1 MDLSNA
7 RLVAN
12 IPAQDIER
20 AMRWYQ
26 EKLGLRP
33 TMDLGVAGQLYQSG
47 GVYWLIYQTSAAGT
61 GKHTVASWVVPSI
74 DDAMSDMRSKGVVF
88 EDYDM
93 GEQGPDD
100 RERRRPWARRRSV
113 RVVHGLGGQHPR
125 AHGTATRD
133 GSPGLVRV
141 TARMGLAPGPRRTHH
156 LFEARPLRPP
166 MEHVRGAGR

>member
-20 AMRWYQ
+20 ALRWYQ

-74 DDAMSDMRSKGVVF
+74 DDAMSDMRSQGVVF

-93 GEQGPDD
+93 GEQGPTT
-100 RERRRPWARRRSV
+100 ENGVAR
-113 RVVHGLGGQHPR
+113 GPDGGASAWFTDSEGNILALTELP
-125 AHGTATRD
+125 
-133 GSPGLVRV
+133 PGMDL
-141 TARMGLAPGPRRTHH
+141 PG
-156 LFEARPLRPP
+156 
-166 MEHVRGAGR
+166 

>member
-93 GEQGPDD
+93 GEQGPTT
-100 RERRRPWARRRSV
+100 ENGVAR
-113 RVVHGLGGQHPR
+113 GPDGGASAWFTDSEGHILALTELP
-125 AHGTATRD
+125 
-133 GSPGLVRV
+133 PGMDL
-141 TARMGLAPGPRRTHH
+141 PG
-156 LFEARPLRPP
+156 
-166 MEHVRGAGR
+166 

>member
-1 MDLSNA
+1 MDLSEA

-47 GVYWLIYQTSAAGT
+47 GVYWLIYQTAAAGT

-74 DDAMSDMRSKGVVF
+74 ADAMSDMRAKGVVF

-93 GEQGPDD
+93 GEQGPTT
-100 RERRRPWARRRSV
+100 ENGVAR
-113 RVVHGLGGQHPR
+113 GPDGGASAWFTDSEGNILALTELP
-125 AHGTATRD
+125 
-133 GSPGLVRV
+133 PGM
-141 TARMGLAPGPRRTHH
+141 AFPG
-156 LFEARPLRPP
+156 
-166 MEHVRGAGR
+166 

>member
-74 DDAMSDMRSKGVVF
+74 DDAMSDMRSQGVVF

-93 GEQGPDD
+93 GEQGPTT
-100 RERRRPWARRRSV
+100 ENGVAR
-113 RVVHGLGGQHPR
+113 GPDGGASAWFTDSEGNILALTELP
-125 AHGTATRD
+125 
-133 GSPGLVRV
+133 PGMDL
-141 TARMGLAPGPRRTHH
+141 PG
-156 LFEARPLRPP
+156 
-166 MEHVRGAGR
+166 

>member
-93 GEQGPDD
+93 GDQGPTTQDGVARGSD
-100 RERRRPWARRRSV
+100 GGAVAWFKDSERNVLAITELPPGMAFP
-113 RVVHGLGGQHPR
+113 GGQ
-125 AHGTATRD
+125 A
-133 GSPGLVRV
+133 
-141 TARMGLAPGPRRTHH
+141 
-156 LFEARPLRPP
+156 
-166 MEHVRGAGR
+166 

>member
-33 TMDLGVAGQLYQSG
+33 TMDLGGAGQLYQSG

-74 DDAMSDMRSKGVVF
+74 DDAMSDMRSQGVVF

-93 GEQGPDD
+93 GEQGPTT
-100 RERRRPWARRRSV
+100 ENGVAR
-113 RVVHGLGGQHPR
+113 GPDGGASAWFTDSEGNILALTELP
-125 AHGTATRD
+125 
-133 GSPGLVRV
+133 PGMDL
-141 TARMGLAPGPRRTHH
+141 PG
-156 LFEARPLRPP
+156 
-166 MEHVRGAGR
+166 

>member
-74 DDAMSDMRSKGVVF
+74 DEAMSDMRSKGVVF
-88 EDYDM
+88 EGYDM
-93 GEQGPDD
+93 GEQGPTT
-100 RERRRPWARRRSV
+100 ENGVAR
-113 RVVHGLGGQHPR
+113 GPDGGASAWFTDSEGNILALTELP
-125 AHGTATRD
+125 
-133 GSPGLVRV
+133 PGMDL
-141 TARMGLAPGPRRTHH
+141 PG
-156 LFEARPLRPP
+156 
-166 MEHVRGAGR
+166 

>member
-74 DDAMSDMRSKGVVF
+74 DDAMSDMRSNGVVF

-93 GEQGPDD
+93 GEQGPTT
-100 RERRRPWARRRSV
+100 ENGVAR
-113 RVVHGLGGQHPR
+113 GPDGGASAWFTDSEGNILALTELP
-125 AHGTATRD
+125 
-133 GSPGLVRV
+133 PG
-141 TARMGLAPGPRRTHH
+141 MDFPG
-156 LFEARPLRPP
+156 
-166 MEHVRGAGR
+166 

>member
-74 DDAMSDMRSKGVVF
+74 DDAMSDMRSQGVVF

-93 GEQGPDD
+93 GEQGPTT
-100 RERRRPWARRRSV
+100 ENGVAR
-113 RVVHGLGGQHPR
+113 GPDGGASAWFTDSEGNILALTELP
-125 AHGTATRD
+125 
-133 GSPGLVRV
+133 PG
-141 TARMGLAPGPRRTHH
+141 MDFPG
-156 LFEARPLRPP
+156 
-166 MEHVRGAGR
+166 

>member
-33 TMDLGVAGQLYQSG
+33 TMDLGVAGQLYQSR
-47 GVYWLIYQTSAAGT
+47 GVYWLMYQTSAAGT

-93 GEQGPDD
+93 GEQGPTT
-100 RERRRPWARRRSV
+100 ENGVAR
-113 RVVHGLGGQHPR
+113 GPDGGASAWFTDSEGNILALTELP
-125 AHGTATRD
+125 
-133 GSPGLVRV
+133 PG
-141 TARMGLAPGPRRTHH
+141 MDFPG
-156 LFEARPLRPP
+156 
-166 MEHVRGAGR
+166 

>member
-26 EKLGLRP
+26 EKLWLRP

-74 DDAMSDMRSKGVVF
+74 DDAMSDMRYKGVVF
-88 EDYDM
+88 EDYVIGDE
-93 GEQGPDD
+93 GPTTENGVARGPD
-100 RERRRPWARRRSV
+100 
-113 RVVHGLGGQHPR
+113 GGASAWFTDSEGNILALTELP
-125 AHGTATRD
+125 
-133 GSPGLVRV
+133 PGMDL
-141 TARMGLAPGPRRTHH
+141 PG
-156 LFEARPLRPP
+156 
-166 MEHVRGAGR
+166 

>member
-47 GVYWLIYQTSAAGT
+47 GVYWLIYQTTAAGT

-74 DDAMSDMRSKGVVF
+74 DDAMSDMPAKGVVF

-93 GEQGPDD
+93 GEQGPTT
-100 RERRRPWARRRSV
+100 ENGVAR
-113 RVVHGLGGQHPR
+113 GPDGGASAWFTDSEGNILALTELP
-125 AHGTATRD
+125 
-133 GSPGLVRV
+133 PGMDL
-141 TARMGLAPGPRRTHH
+141 PD
-156 LFEARPLRPP
+156 
-166 MEHVRGAGR
+166 

>member
-61 GKHTVASWVVPSI
+61 GKHTVASWVVPRI

-93 GEQGPDD
+93 GEQGPTT
-100 RERRRPWARRRSV
+100 ENGVAR
-113 RVVHGLGGQHPR
+113 GPDGGASAWFTDSEGNILALTELP
-125 AHGTATRD
+125 
-133 GSPGLVRV
+133 PG
-141 TARMGLAPGPRRTHH
+141 MDFPG
-156 LFEARPLRPP
+156 
-166 MEHVRGAGR
+166 

>member
-47 GVYWLIYQTSAAGT
+47 GVYWLIYQTTAAGT

-74 DDAMSDMRSKGVVF
+74 DDAMGDMRSQGVVF

-93 GEQGPDD
+93 GEQGPTT
-100 RERRRPWARRRSV
+100 ENGVAR
-113 RVVHGLGGQHPR
+113 GPDGGASAWFTDSEGNILALTELP
-125 AHGTATRD
+125 
-133 GSPGLVRV
+133 PGMDL
-141 TARMGLAPGPRRTHH
+141 PG
-156 LFEARPLRPP
+156 
-166 MEHVRGAGR
+166 

>member
-20 AMRWYQ
+20 AMRWYE

-74 DDAMSDMRSKGVVF
+74 DDAMSDMRAKGVVF

-93 GEQGPDD
+93 GEKGPTTENGVARGPD
-100 RERRRPWARRRSV
+100 
-113 RVVHGLGGQHPR
+113 GG
-125 AHGTATRD
+125 ASAWFTDSEGNIL
-133 GSPGLVRV
+133 GLV
-141 TARMGLAPGPRRTHH
+141 
-156 LFEARPLRPP
+156 
-166 MEHVRGAGR
+166 AGQGDQMT

>member
-74 DDAMSDMRSKGVVF
+74 DDAMSDMRSQGVVF

-93 GEQGPDD
+93 P
-100 RERRRPWARRRSV
+100 
-113 RVVHGLGGQHPR
+113 GQK
-125 AHGTATRD
+125 
-133 GSPGLVRV
+133 SPGGVV
-141 TARMGLAPGPRRTHH
+141 TVGGAKAAWFKDSEGNILAIVQD
-156 LFEARPLRPP
+156 A
-166 MEHVRGAGR
+166 

>member
-74 DDAMSDMRSKGVVF
+74 DDAMGDMRSQGVVF

-93 GEQGPDD
+93 GEQGPTT
-100 RERRRPWARRRSV
+100 ENGVAR
-113 RVVHGLGGQHPR
+113 GPDGGASAWFTDSEGNILALTELP
-125 AHGTATRD
+125 
-133 GSPGLVRV
+133 PG
-141 TARMGLAPGPRRTHH
+141 MDFPG
-156 LFEARPLRPP
+156 
-166 MEHVRGAGR
+166 

>member
-47 GVYWLIYQTSAAGT
+47 GVYWLMYQTSAAGT

-93 GEQGPDD
+93 GEQGPTT
-100 RERRRPWARRRSV
+100 ENGVAR
-113 RVVHGLGGQHPR
+113 GPDGGASAWFTDSEGNILALTELP
-125 AHGTATRD
+125 
-133 GSPGLVRV
+133 PGMDL
-141 TARMGLAPGPRRTHH
+141 PG
-156 LFEARPLRPP
+156 
-166 MEHVRGAGR
+166 

>member
-74 DDAMSDMRSKGVVF
+74 DDAMGDMRSQGVVF

-93 GEQGPDD
+93 GEQGPTT
-100 RERRRPWARRRSV
+100 ENGVAR
-113 RVVHGLGGQHPR
+113 GPDGGASAWFTDSEGNILALTELP
-125 AHGTATRD
+125 
-133 GSPGLVRV
+133 PGMDL
-141 TARMGLAPGPRRTHH
+141 PD
-156 LFEARPLRPP
+156 
-166 MEHVRGAGR
+166 

>member
-93 GEQGPDD
+93 GEQGPTT
-100 RERRRPWARRRSV
+100 ENGVAR
-113 RVVHGLGGQHPR
+113 GPDGGAP
-125 AHGTATRD
+125 AWFTDSEGNILALTELP
-133 GSPGLVRV
+133 PG
-141 TARMGLAPGPRRTHH
+141 MDFPG
-156 LFEARPLRPP
+156 
-166 MEHVRGAGR
+166 

>member
-1 MDLSNA
+1 MDLSDA

-47 GVYWLIYQTSAAGT
+47 GVYWLIYQTAAAGT

-74 DDAMSDMRSKGVVF
+74 ADAMSDMRAKGVVF

-93 GEQGPDD
+93 GEQGPTT
-100 RERRRPWARRRSV
+100 ENGVAR
-113 RVVHGLGGQHPR
+113 GPDGGASAWFTDSEGNILALTELP
-125 AHGTATRD
+125 
-133 GSPGLVRV
+133 PGM
-141 TARMGLAPGPRRTHH
+141 AFPG
-156 LFEARPLRPP
+156 
-166 MEHVRGAGR
+166 

>member
-33 TMDLGVAGQLYQSG
+33 TMDLGVASQLYQSG

-74 DDAMSDMRSKGVVF
+74 DDAMGDMRSQGVVF

-93 GEQGPDD
+93 GEQGPTT
-100 RERRRPWARRRSV
+100 ENGVAR
-113 RVVHGLGGQHPR
+113 GPDGGASAWFTDSEGNILALTELP
-125 AHGTATRD
+125 
-133 GSPGLVRV
+133 PGMDL
-141 TARMGLAPGPRRTHH
+141 PG
-156 LFEARPLRPP
+156 
-166 MEHVRGAGR
+166 

>member
-74 DDAMSDMRSKGVVF
+74 DDAMRDMRAKGVIPGSTRN
-88 EDYDM
+88 
-93 GEQGPDD
+93 GEISARAYKNACVKDFWAKLD
-100 RERRRPWARRRSV
+100 EEER
-113 RVVHGLGGQHPR
+113 
-125 AHGTATRD
+125 
-133 GSPGLVRV
+133 
-141 TARMGLAPGPRRTHH
+141 
-156 LFEARPLRPP
+156 
-166 MEHVRGAGR
+166 

>member
-47 GVYWLIYQTSAAGT
+47 GVYWLIYQTPAAGT

-74 DDAMSDMRSKGVVF
+74 DDAMRDMRSNGVVF

-93 GEQGPDD
+93 GEAGPTTENGVARGPD
-100 RERRRPWARRRSV
+100 
-113 RVVHGLGGQHPR
+113 GGASAWFTDSEGNILALTELP
-125 AHGTATRD
+125 
-133 GSPGLVRV
+133 PGMDLP
-141 TARMGLAPGPRRTHH
+141 A
-156 LFEARPLRPP
+156 
-166 MEHVRGAGR
+166 

>member
-93 GEQGPDD
+93 GEQGPTT
-100 RERRRPWARRRSV
+100 ENGVAR
-113 RVVHGLGGQHPR
+113 GPDGGASAWFTDSEGNILALTELP
-125 AHGTATRD
+125 
-133 GSPGLVRV
+133 PGM
-141 TARMGLAPGPRRTHH
+141 AFPG
-156 LFEARPLRPP
+156 
-166 MEHVRGAGR
+166 

>member
-47 GVYWLIYQTSAAGT
+47 GVYWLIYQTTAAGT

-93 GEQGPDD
+93 GEQGPTT
-100 RERRRPWARRRSV
+100 ENGVAR
-113 RVVHGLGGQHPR
+113 GPDGGASAWFTDSEGNILALTELP
-125 AHGTATRD
+125 
-133 GSPGLVRV
+133 PGL
-141 TARMGLAPGPRRTHH
+141 AFPG
-156 LFEARPLRPP
+156 
-166 MEHVRGAGR
+166 